1 MRGTGQSIVD
11 SLENKNQ
18 QNQNAGW
25 QGRLKDAS
33 EMMME
38 NRQELVDRGR
48 QKMKGEQM
56 LKALKNM
63 RLLELQQKKLYAQQ
77 IK

>member
-1 MRGTGQSIVD
+1 MT
-11 SLENKNQ
+11 
-18 QNQNAGW
+18 
-25 QGRLKDAS
+25 
-33 EMMME
+33 ME